1 MAAYCNYAR
10 NSAGEMWFAAPG
22 EIQLKKVTQQ
32 IGGAGDETGGRESKG
47 RRDLM
52 KLLKLFQNGKI

>member
-22 EIQLKKVTQQ
+22 EIQLKKVTQY
-32 IGGAGDETGGRESKG
+32 IDLARLGEETA
-47 RRDLM
+47 
-52 KLLKLFQNGKI
+52 KLGEGSQRAAVA